1 MMYNKYI
8 IKRKRV
14 IDMMYKI
21 MNYICEDDER
31 DANDIINFIKNECD
45 KDDIIEFYNMMAILS
60 EKDSSLFEYIEA
72 NV

>member
-1 MMYNKYI
+1 
-8 IKRKRV
+8 
-14 IDMMYKI
+14 MMYKI
-21 MNYICEDDER
+21 LNYICEDDER

-60 EKDSSLFEYIEA
+60 EKDSSFFGYIEA